1 MNIMNFEYLID
12 MNIMNYQYLIIFAV
26 LIFIVI
32 IVLKANK
39 KDFYI
44 ESNRLVDYL
53 GGKDNII
60 AMEVNMSRFKVTLN
74 DVSKVNKEA
83 IQKMGAKGIVEI
95 DNQLKIILGPNAK
108 TLLKYI
114 EELKK

>member
-1 MNIMNFEYLID
+1 MEYI
-12 MNIMNYQYLIIFAV
+12 IQYIIISV
-26 LIFIVI
+26 LL
-32 IVLKANK
+32 IVLAIAIVRSKRKDFNIEANK
-39 KDFYI
+39 
-44 ESNRLVDYL
+44 LVDYL

>member
-1 MNIMNFEYLID
+1 MINNELSIFNNISSFT
-12 MNIMNYQYLIIFAV
+12 
-26 LIFIVI
+26 
-32 IVLKANK
+32 
-39 KDFYI
+39 FYSDNCI
-44 ESNRLVDYL
+44 KSN
-53 GGKDNII
+53 NII
-60 AMEVNMSRFKVTLN
+60 SMEVNMSRFKVTLN
-74 DVSKVNKEA
+74 DISKVNKEA